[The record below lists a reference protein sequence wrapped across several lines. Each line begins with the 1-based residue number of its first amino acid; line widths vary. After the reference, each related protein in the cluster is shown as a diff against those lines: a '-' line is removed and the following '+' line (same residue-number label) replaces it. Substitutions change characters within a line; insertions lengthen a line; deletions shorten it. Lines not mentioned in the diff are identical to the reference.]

1 MPRTPEEEPMRD
13 GKHVILCIDDDQDFL
28 DTIRLIL
35 ETSGYLMDE
44 ADSAEAG
51 LKKYKETKPDLII
64 VDLMMEEIDS
74 GTHFVKELR
83 LLGNT
88 APVYLLSS
96 AGDEFF
102 MATDYTELGLDG
114 VFQKPIQPEIL
125 LSTLR
130 EKLK

>member
-1 MPRTPEEEPMRD
+1 MRD
-13 GKHVILCIDDDQDFL
+13 GKHVILCIDDDRDFL
-28 DTIRLIL
+28 DCTRLIL
-35 ETSGYLMDE
+35 EAKGYLMEE
-44 ADSAEAG
+44 AISAEAG
-51 LKKYKETKPDLII
+51 LKKYKEVQPDLII

-74 GTHFVKELR
+74 GTNLVKEFR

-88 APVYLLSS
+88 APIYMLSS

-102 MATDYTELGLDG
+102 LATDYTELGLDG
-114 VFQKPIQPEIL
+114 VFQKPIQPDIL